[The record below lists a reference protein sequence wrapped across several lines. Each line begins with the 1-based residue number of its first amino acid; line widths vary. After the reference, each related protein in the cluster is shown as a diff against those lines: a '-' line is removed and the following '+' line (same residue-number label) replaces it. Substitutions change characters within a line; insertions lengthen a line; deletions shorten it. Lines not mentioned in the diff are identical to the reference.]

1 MKGRNKSE
9 TAARQVLKQCHIS
22 SPPVRVEVI
31 ARKLAAEIHYEP
43 FEGDIS
49 GMVYRHKDHVII
61 GVNSTH
67 HPNRQ
72 RFTIAHEIGH
82 VLLHKG
88 TEVHID
94 RTYRVNMR
102 NDISSQAVDR
112 DEIEA
117 NRFAAALLMPEH
129 MLIDDL
135 QDMEIDSE
143 NGDNVGAL
151 ANKYEVSLQAM
162 TLRLQNL
169 GLIKDL

>member
-1 MKGRNKSE
+1 MNKRNKSE
-9 TAARQVLKQCHIS
+9 AAANQLLKECRIMQ
-22 SPPVRVEVI
+22 PPVRVEMVAKNI
-31 ARKLAAEIHYEP
+31 GATIHYEP

-49 GMVYRHKDHVII
+49 GMVYRNKDRIII
-61 GVNSTH
+61 GVNSLH

-88 TEVHID
+88 TEVHVD
-94 RTYRVNMR
+94 RAYRVNMR
-102 NDISSQAVDR
+102 NNISSQAVDK

-135 QDMEIDSE
+135 KGMEIDFESE
-143 NGDNVGAL
+143 DDL
-151 ANKYEVSLQAM
+151 AELATKYEVSLKAM
-162 TLRLQNL
+162 AIRLSNI
-169 GLIKDL
+169 GLISLQ

>member
-1 MKGRNKSE
+1 MTRRNKSE
-9 TAARQVLKQCHIS
+9 VVAKQLLKDSRITK
-22 SPPVRVEVI
+22 PPVRVEMI
-31 ARKLAAEIHYEP
+31 ARQIGATIQYEP

-49 GMVYRHKDHVII
+49 GMVYRNKDQVII
-61 GVNSTH
+61 GVNSLH

-88 TEVHID
+88 TEVYID

-102 NDISSQAVDR
+102 NTVSSQAVDK

-129 MLIDDL
+129 MLVEDL
-135 QDMEIDSE
+135 KDMEIDFESE
-143 NGDNVGAL
+143 DDL
-151 ANKYEVSLQAM
+151 ADLAEKYEVSLKAM
-162 TLRLQNL
+162 TIRLSNI
-169 GLIKDL
+169 GLISVP